1 MSRLILLAPLGGWC
15 MPLAEVPDPVF
26 AQGMAGDG
34 LAVDPA
40 EGLLRAPCDG
50 ELLPMRDARHA
61 VTVRAA
67 GDVEVLIHIGI
78 DTVELHGEGFERL
91 VADAGPVRAGDALVR
106 FDLDLLARRAKS
118 LVSPIIV
125 AAGGQIVRRA
135 PAGRIAPGAFLLEI
149 ERSKRDPRLRGDD
162 VASGDDATSRDG
174 VPRGE
179 MRNLVVPFEHGLHA
193 RPAAQV
199 AAALRPFG
207 AEVRLV
213 FRGREADA
221 RSPVAMMA
229 LGVRAGDAIDA
240 HATGADASAAL
251 ATLERWFAP
260 PAPPPPASASRAA
273 PPKGR
278 IEATIASR
286 GIAVGVCAR
295 WERPEIAVAER
306 GAGEARESAA
316 LESALQT
323 VVAHLESL
331 MAQAQG
337 DARTLL
343 SAHVELARDPELH
356 HRAAEGLARGEAA
369 GHAWRRATRATAS
382 VLAALDDERMRE
394 RAADLLDL
402 EHQVLRVLAGEA
414 PAAAHAVARGAIVV
428 ADELLPS
435 QLLALQRAGVGGIC
449 TARGGPT
456 SHVAILAAAAGIPA
470 LVGAGEAVLP
480 IRDGTRIVLDAEHG
494 WLDVDPPESQWAQA
508 QRALETR
515 RAEDAADART
525 SREPAT
531 TRDGVRIH
539 VHANLGSSAEAAPA
553 VAQGADGCGLLR
565 TEFLYLDR
573 RDAPTEE
580 EQRREYQAIGDALG
594 GRCLTIRTMDI
605 GGDKRL
611 AFLPLPDEENP
622 ALGLRGVRASL
633 ERPDLL
639 RTQLAAILRVQPPG
653 ACRILVP
660 MVTDVADVR
669 FVRAIVDEEVERLGL
684 ARAPLLGA
692 MIETPASALLA
703 AELARECDFLSL
715 GTNDLAQYTLAIDRA
730 HPRLAARLDALHPA
744 VLRLIERVTEAAA
757 AHGRSVSVCGALGS
771 DVDALPV
778 LVGLGVHEI
787 SAVPSSIP
795 RLKRFARE
803 LDTQAC
809 RELARRALELPTAA
823 AVRDLVASTRAAR
836 PALVPG
842 G

>member
-1 MSRLILLAPLGGWC
+1 MSRVVILAPLAGWC
-15 MPLAEVPDPVF
+15 MPLAEVPDAVF

-34 LAVDPA
+34 LAIDPV

-50 ELLPMRDARHA
+50 ELLPMRDAKHA

-67 GDVEVLIHIGI
+67 GGVDLLVHVGI
-78 DTVELHGEGFERL
+78 DSVELHGAGFERL
-91 VADAGPVRAGDALVR
+91 VADARYVRTGDPLVR
-106 FDLDLLARRAKS
+106 FDLDFLARRAKS

-125 AAGGQIVRRA
+125 AAGGRIVRRA
-135 PAGRIAPGAFLLEI
+135 PGGRIATGEFLLEVEPAAAI
-149 ERSKRDPRLRGDD
+149 DAAQAGAPSGGARSDDMAHAELRNF
-162 VASGDDATSRDG
+162 VI
-174 VPRGE
+174 
-179 MRNLVVPFEHGLHA
+179 PFEHGLHA

-199 AAALRPFG
+199 AAALRPFS
-207 AEVRLV
+207 AQVRLA

-229 LGVRAGDAIDA
+229 LGLRAGDAIDV
-240 HATGADASAAL
+240 HATGADAPAAL
-251 ATLERWFAP
+251 AMLERWFSPPRDPVASAA
-260 PAPPPPASASRAA
+260 PAP

-278 IEATIASR
+278 IDATIASR
-286 GIAVGVCAR
+286 GVAMGACAR

-306 GAGEARESAA
+306 GAGEKRESAA
-316 LESALQT
+316 LESALRT

-337 DARTLL
+337 EGHALL
-343 SAHVELARDPELH
+343 AAHVELARDPELH
-356 HRAAEGLARGEAA
+356 RRAAEGLGRGETA
-369 GHAWRRATRATAS
+369 GYAWRRATRATAN
-382 VLAALDDERMRE
+382 VLAALDDARMRE

-402 EHQVLRVLAGEA
+402 EHQVLRVLAGEP
-414 PAAAHAVARGAIVV
+414 PAAAHTVPRGAIVI

-435 QLLALQRAGVGGIC
+435 QLMALQRAGAGGVC

-456 SHVAILAAAAGIPA
+456 SHVAILAAAAGMPA
-470 LVGAGEAVLP
+470 LVGAGAAVLA
-480 IRDGTRIVLDAEHG
+480 IRDGTRVVLDAEHG
-494 WLDVDPPESQWAQA
+494 WLDVDPPEAQWTQA
-508 QRALETR
+508 QRALEAR
-515 RAEDAADART
+515 RVEDAADSQA

-539 VHANLGSSAEAAPA
+539 VHANLGASAEAAPA
-553 VAQGADGCGLLR
+553 VAHGADGCGLLR

-573 RDAPTEE
+573 REAPAEE
-580 EQRREYQAIGDALG
+580 EQLHEYQAIGGALG

-633 ERPDLL
+633 EHPHLL

-669 FVRAIVDEEVERLGL
+669 FVRAILEEEMRRLGL
-684 ARAPLLGA
+684 GRSPLVGA

-744 VLRLIERVTEAAA
+744 VLRLIARVTEAASA
-757 AHGRSVSVCGALGS
+757 QGRSVSVCGALGS
-771 DVDALPV
+771 DGDALPV

-795 RLKRFARE
+795 RLKRLARE

-823 AVRDLVASTRAAR
+823 AVRDLVASTRAAH

>member
-1 MSRLILLAPLGGWC
+1 MSRLVLVSPLTGWC

-34 LAVDPA
+34 LAIDPV
-40 EGLLRAPCDG
+40 EGLLRSPCDG
-50 ELLPMRDARHA
+50 ELLPMRDAKHA

-67 GDVEVLIHIGI
+67 GNVDVLIHVGI
-78 DTVELHGEGFERL
+78 DSVELHGAGFERL
-91 VADAGPVRAGDALVR
+91 VADARRVQAGDALVR

-125 AAGGQIVRRA
+125 AAGGRIVRRA
-135 PAGRIAPGAFLLEI
+135 DAGRIASGEILLEI
-149 ERSKRDPRLRGDD
+149 EATAAQAEDPSRPGHRDD
-162 VASGDDATSRDG
+162 V
-174 VPRGE
+174 VHGE

-199 AAALRPFG
+199 AAALRPFK
-207 AEVRLV
+207 AEIRLAY
-213 FRGREADA
+213 RGREADA
-221 RSPVAMMA
+221 RSPVALMA
-229 LGVRAGDAIDA
+229 LGVRAGDTIDA

-251 ATLERWFAP
+251 AMLERWFAP
-260 PAPPPPASASRAA
+260 PPQPVASAARPLA
-273 PPKGR
+273 PKGR
-278 IEATIASR
+278 IGGTIASR
-286 GIAVGVCAR
+286 GIAAGACAR
-295 WERPEIAVAER
+295 WERPEIAVAQR
-306 GAGEARESAA
+306 GAGETREAAA
-316 LESALQT
+316 LQGALEA

-331 MAQAQG
+331 MTQAQG
-337 DARTLL
+337 DAQALL
-343 SAHVELARDPELH
+343 SAHMELARDPDLRR
-356 HRAAEGLARGEAA
+356 RADEGLARGEAA
-369 GHAWRRATRATAS
+369 AYAWRRATRATAS
-382 VLAALDDERMRE
+382 VLAALDDARMRE

-402 EHQVLRVLAGEA
+402 EHQVLRVLAGEPPA
-414 PAAAHAVARGAIVV
+414 PAHAIARGAIVV

-435 QLLALQRAGVGGIC
+435 QLLALQRAGAAGLC

-470 LVGAGEAVLP
+470 LVGAGEAVLA
-480 IRDGTRIVLDAEHG
+480 IRDGTRLVLDAEHG
-494 WLDVDPPESQWAQA
+494 WIDVDPPEAQWAQA
-508 QRALETR
+508 QRALEIR
-515 RAEDAADART
+515 HAEEATDART
-525 SREPAT
+525 AREPAT
-531 TRDGVRIH
+531 TRDGVRIQ
-539 VHANLGSSAEAAPA
+539 VHANLGASAEAAPA
-553 VAQGADGCGLLR
+553 VTQGADGCGLLR

-580 EQRREYQAIGDALG
+580 EQRDEYQAIADALD
-594 GRCLTIRTMDI
+594 GRCLTVRTMDI

-611 AFLPLPDEENP
+611 GFLPLPDEENP

-633 ERPDLL
+633 EHPQLL
-639 RTQLAAILRVQPPG
+639 RTQLAAILRVQPAG

-669 FVRAIVDEEVERLGL
+669 FVRAILDGELRRLGL

-703 AELARECDFLSL
+703 PELARECDFLSL
-715 GTNDLAQYTLAIDRA
+715 GTNDLSQYTLAIDRA

-744 VLRLIERVTEAAA
+744 VLRLVARVTEAASF
-757 AHGRSVSVCGALGS
+757 HGRAVSVCGALGS

-795 RLKRFARE
+795 RLKRLARE
-803 LDTQAC
+803 LDTHAC
-809 RELARRALELPTAA
+809 RDLARRALELPSAA
-823 AVRDLVASTRAAR
+823 AVRELVASTHAAR